1 MVNISDIIELTMVA
15 VRNVTEASEKELEL
29 ASEKLNFHLGF
40 LSIWFLVSFIIM
52 CCICRS

>member
-1 MVNISDIIELTMVA
+1 MVNISDIIELTTVA